1 MRDFSKKR
9 SSIIKEEVLL
19 GDLSK
24 KHALNLLILYTY
36 SLSKQPKSKAVR
48 FVYLLKG
55 RAKEPG
61 IIKQFKGRFLAPG
74 CFIIPSKKDKEM
86 QQIFTLWKIPF
97 KKISILTH

>member
-1 MRDFSKKR
+1 MRDFSKKH
-9 SSIIKEEVLL
+9 SSNQKKEVF
-19 GDLSK
+19 S
-24 KHALNLLILYTY
+24 NLKYIYTY
-36 SLSKQPKSKAVR
+36 NLSKQSASKKVR

-61 IIKQFKGRFLAPG
+61 IIRQFKGKFLAPG

-86 QQIFTLWKIPF
+86 QQIFELWKIPF